1 MIKSDRWIIQM
12 AKEKGMIEPF
22 EPKQIKEVR
31 TPSGMKK
38 VISYGTSSY
47 GYDIR
52 VASTFRILDPAQQ
65 QNSGINDPKDF
76 DFTGFKEYR
85 GDVCL
90 IPPHGM
96 AIAQSLEH
104 FRIPREV
111 LVICQ
116 GKSTYARCGIQ
127 VSIAPLEPEW
137 EGRLTFSIANTTGR
151 PARVYANEGIAQILF
166 LESDDVCQVS
176 YADKQGKY
184 QKQTTLTPPT
194 V

>member
-1 MIKSDRWIIQM
+1 LIKPDRWIIQM
-12 AKEKGMIEPF
+12 AKEHRMIEPF
-22 EPKQIKEVR
+22 EPRQIKEVR
-31 TPSGMKK
+31 TPSGMKP
-38 VISYGTSSY
+38 VISYGVSSY

-52 VASTFRILDPAQQ
+52 VDAFFKILDPAAVV
-65 QNSGINDPKDF
+65 GGLNDPKDF
-76 DFTGFKEYR
+76 DFAGYKEFR

-104 FRIPREV
+104 FRIPRNV

-116 GKSTYARCGIQ
+116 GKSTYARCGVQ
-127 VSIAPLEPEW
+127 VAIAPLEPEW
-137 EGRLTFSIANTTGR
+137 EGRLTFSITNTAGR
-151 PARVYANEGIAQILF
+151 AARVYANEGIAQILF
-166 LESDDVCQVS
+166 LESDEECEVS

-184 QKQTTLTPPT
+184 QRQSTLTPPT